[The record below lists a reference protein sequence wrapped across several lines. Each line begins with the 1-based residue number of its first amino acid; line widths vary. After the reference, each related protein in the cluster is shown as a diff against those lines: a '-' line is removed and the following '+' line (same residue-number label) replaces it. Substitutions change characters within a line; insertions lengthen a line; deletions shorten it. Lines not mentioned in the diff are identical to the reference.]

1 MAASEH
7 ELPEIRELRRG
18 VERLRSLAVGRD
30 PRTGAHERRVAR
42 LATSLG
48 HLLGLTPLRI
58 AVLELAAGIHDL
70 GKLKVPPAILHKTT
84 PLTDEERAVVRGHA
98 RHGYDALALLRAPF
112 PIADFVHEHHE
123 RVDGRGYPRGL
134 TGRDLHLESRIV
146 TVADVYDAMASRRS
160 YQDGRS
166 DDEVAAELRRV
177 RGTQLDESVVD
188 ACLHLIGTGE
198 AARCVA
204 EPD

>member
-1 MAASEH
+1 MPASEH
-7 ELPEIRELRRG
+7 ELPEIRELRKG

-42 LATSLG
+42 VATSLAG
-48 HLLGLTPLRI
+48 LLGLTPLRV
-58 AVLELAAGIHDL
+58 AVLELAAGIHDI
-70 GKLKVPPAILHKTT
+70 GKLQIPATILHKAT
-84 PLTDEERAVVRGHA
+84 PLTDAEREVLRGHA
-98 RHGYDALALLRAPF
+98 RHGYEALTLLRSPF

-134 TGRDLHLESRIV
+134 GGRDLHLESRIL

-160 YQDGRS
+160 YQAGRS
-166 DDEVAAELRRV
+166 DEEVAAELRRV
-177 RGTQLDESVVD
+177 RGTQLDGAVVD

-198 AARCVA
+198 AARCVD
-204 EPD
+204 EPG